1 MLNQPNQQT
10 HSYHGELPWCVL
22 LAYPDS
28 AHERLARS
36 FWASVTRH
44 FGDFESIS
52 VTAWKFEM
60 IVSSALQAISASEA
74 RQSPFILIA
83 TAGNGELSDGVKSW
97 FETWC
102 TPQAAVRGVLV
113 ILLTGHSGHF
123 VQDWADYSYF
133 ATKAMEGGRQ
143 LIVYTTGWSPIENDG
158 FHLPEARL
166 MAPAGLVETNN
177 FAEIVNL
184 IRPGTQFE

>member
-1 MLNQPNQQT
+1 
-10 HSYHGELPWCVL
+10 VL

-44 FGDFESIS
+44 FGDFEAIS
-52 VTAWKFEM
+52 VAAWKFEM
-60 IVSSALQAISASEA
+60 IVSSALHAISASEA
-74 RQSPFILIA
+74 SQARFVLIA
-83 TAGNGELSDGVKSW
+83 TVGDCELPDGVKSW

-102 TPQAAVRGVLV
+102 TPQPAVRGVLV

-123 VQDWADYSYF
+123 VHGWADYTYF
-133 ATKAMEGGRQ
+133 ATKAMECGRQ

-158 FHLPEARL
+158 FYLPEARL
-166 MAPAGLVETNN
+166 LTPRGLVETNN
-177 FAEIVNL
+177 FTEIVNL
-184 IRPGTQFE
+184 V